1 MINLHFDEFNIPELF
16 IISNKIGIEFDLD
29 ILSLFSNIDETAIL
43 ESIDNK
49 CNNKFLKM
57 IDAIDNIDKLNNN
70 ISERETTL
78 TNGDIQKIKRLS
90 LKDNNNMIK

>member
-16 IISNKIGIEFDLD
+16 IISNKIGIEFGLD
-29 ILSLFSNIDETAIL
+29 ILSLFSNIDEMEIL
-43 ESIDNK
+43 GSIDNK
-49 CNNKFLKM
+49 CNNNFLKL

-70 ISERETTL
+70 ISERETIL
-78 TNGDIQKIKRLS
+78 TNDDIQKIKRLS